1 MTKNSETEEIT
12 KIFSIL
18 GRREALNLLTNSNL
32 SDREQKLM
40 ALRFVR
46 GMTLDECSDYFNMY
60 RNSIAKWQTK
70 VCKKLYIWLDAR
82 HTATSLLHSINLD
95 SITYHVS
102 DKIETLLKREEL
114 KLEKSIEPELNS

>member
-18 GRREALNLLTNSNL
+18 GRREALNLLANSNL
-32 SDREQKLM
+32 SDREQKLL

-60 RNSIAKWQTK
+60 SNSIAKWQTK
-70 VCKKLYIWLDAR
+70 VCKKLYGWLNAR

-95 SITYHVS
+95 NITYHLS
-102 DKIETLLKREEL
+102 DKIEVALKKDVL
-114 KLEKSIEPELNS
+114 NLEKQIEPVS

>member
-1 MTKNSETEEIT
+1 MTKNSETEQIT

-18 GRREALNLLTNSNL
+18 GRREALNLLANSNL
-32 SDREQKLM
+32 SDREQKLL
-40 ALRFVR
+40 ALRMVR

-70 VCKKLYIWLDAR
+70 VCKKLYTWLEAR

-95 SITYHVS
+95 SITYHLS
-102 DKIETLLKREEL
+102 DKIETTLKKDAL
-114 KLEKSIEPELNS
+114 NLERAMEPELNS